1 MRLQLEILSHF
12 SYSDPRVLLEDLS
25 AAVAFAE
32 NPSVERPDKAPV
44 HNGNGTPEEPK
55 RRNETTNGTDGN
67 KTPPRVSPVTNTPSS
82 AKKNSSVLSNGQDV
96 QRSAQDPMKQDT
108 KTPLIPPRLSSVT
121 NTPPSAKTISSVLS
135 NGRDVQRSAQA
146 PMQQEPVILAPDHKV
161 EVIVEVTLCAARN
174 LPNVDGGGLMGIWGA
189 SCDAFVELACKDK
202 TLKST
207 VKKNSLDP
215 DWNPEE
221 KFEFNLFSGELADI
235 QIQLKDWNPTS
246 SAKLLGTTVI
256 GVDVLKL
263 LMAGDKAAFPSDKFL
278 ITAPA
283 AFPSDEFL
291 ITALI
296 TATDGKPLVG
306 KDKQQ
311 THLVLKVATIK
322 MGKGSP
328 ATFTSPQAR
337 EAFSLHYSCD
347 LYNCDFNCGFRGGFE
362 QVSAHEPNCEL
373 NPSAKQNVD
382 FIAVASPQR
391 MQSTSSKLVPEFH

>member
-1 MRLQLEILSHF
+1 MSVLRLQLEILSHF

-108 KTPLIPPRLSSVT
+108 KTPVTPPRLSSVT

-246 SAKLLGTTVI
+246 SAKLLGKTVI

-263 LMAGDKAAFPSDKFL
+263 LMAGDEATFPSDKFL
-278 ITAPA
+278 ITAP
-283 AFPSDEFL
+283 
-291 ITALI
+291 
-296 TATDGKPLVG
+296 DGKPLIG
-306 KDKQQ
+306 KDKQE
-311 THLVLKVATIK
+311 THLVLKVAAIK
-322 MGKGSP
+322 MVKGSP
-328 ATFTSPQAR
+328 ATFTSAQAR
-337 EAFSLHYSCD
+337 EVFSLHHSCD

-382 FIAVASPQR
+382 FIAVASPHR
-391 MQSTSSKLVPEFH
+391 MRSTKHVPEFH

>member
-1 MRLQLEILSHF
+1 MSVLRLQLEILSHF

-32 NPSVERPDKAPV
+32 NPSVERPDKNPV

-67 KTPPRVSPVTNTPSS
+67 KTPPTRVSPVTNTPPSS
-82 AKKNSSVLSNGQDV
+82 KKNSSVLSNGQDV

-108 KTPLIPPRLSSVT
+108 KAPVTLPRLSSVT
-121 NTPPSAKTISSVLS
+121 NTPPSAETISSALS
-135 NGRDVQRSAQA
+135 NGPDVQKSAQA
-146 PMQQEPVILAPDHKV
+146 PMQQEPVTLAPDHKV

-215 DWNPEE
+215 EWNPEE
-221 KFEFNLFSGELADI
+221 KFEFNLLSGELADI

-278 ITAPA
+278 ITAP
-283 AFPSDEFL
+283 
-291 ITALI
+291 
-296 TATDGKPLVG
+296 DGKPLMG

-311 THLVLKVATIK
+311 THLLLKVAAIK
-322 MGKGSP
+322 MVKGSP
-328 ATFTSPQAR
+328 ATFTSPQAH
-337 EAFSLHYSCD
+337 ETFSLHYSCD

-362 QVSAHEPNCEL
+362 QVSEHEPNCEL

-391 MQSTSSKLVPEFH
+391 IKSTSSELVPEFH